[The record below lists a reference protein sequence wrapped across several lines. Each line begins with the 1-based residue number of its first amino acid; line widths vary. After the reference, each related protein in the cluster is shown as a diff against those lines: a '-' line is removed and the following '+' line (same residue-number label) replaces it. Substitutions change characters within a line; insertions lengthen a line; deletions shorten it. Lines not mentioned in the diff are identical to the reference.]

1 VGHREFVGT
10 LRIDSKNVV
19 RHQPLTSPRG
29 PRSIHSM
36 LHPSPNAR
44 AQVSGSADNTMRVWD
59 LETEKCTDVIEGHV
73 DEVVCLRFSEQ
84 YIVSGSKDN
93 TIKVPF
99 SLRLGLCA
107 CACARA

>member
-1 VGHREFVGT
+1 
-10 LRIDSKNVV
+10 
-19 RHQPLTSPRG
+19 
-29 PRSIHSM
+29 
-36 LHPSPNAR
+36 
-44 AQVSGSADNTMRVWD
+44 MRVWD

-99 SLRLGLCA
+99 SLRLGLCVRVRV
-107 CACARA
+107 CARESPMGRFHLTNGWLWA